1 MEVQSREQIRDR
13 MIRLAAQHWNL
24 EENEIEANFDPLLVL
39 LFDAV
44 AGEMESLGYRIKDI
58 QNNLLNELAGLMLP
72 HSLLR
77 AKPASC
83 ILTAKP
89 TGENSMLKS
98 TVNFSTM
105 AKTSKADEAAKE
117 TELNFTPIGETKL
130 VKGSLGYIRIGDK
143 LFKYQDDGKKSLI
156 YGDAEEGMITQ
167 LHFTIADKSPVSSL
181 AGMQFFFDLKGH
193 SEAQKFYFSLLEATL
208 TVNGNPVILH
218 KGYYRNDQYETSLR
232 DAFTSDTD
240 YSRKIQKEIAAIYF
254 NQFFTIDENAATVST
269 PSGTHPLLH
278 DLPDKLVQE
287 INLLNPVYCT
297 LTLRIP
303 FKADILER
311 LQMAV
316 NAFPAINRKPEKI
329 FHKTE
334 KWVNIIPLQIQGSY
348 LDIQSIEGLNGMKYR
363 LQEAGSDSNVEEG
376 QAVIRAARVSRNSSN
391 DIRNALK
398 SLLEA
403 IRDESAYFSRTSN
416 DFISARLN
424 EISKMLTRLEDQVQ
438 QSKDEKPTF
447 RYVLLKSKSQ
457 DETVQVSYWTTL
469 PAEAGF
475 VKAYSG
481 FRPVQH
487 SLTQSGSCFAVTPAV
502 GGMEMLSDYAQ
513 KQMLVRQLSTKG
525 KIISAEDVKLLC
537 HELFGPGLKK
547 VEVKKDMKVLP
558 GRNAGISR
566 CIHIQ
571 LYLAKGSLAEEEM
584 VYLEK
589 QLRYQLDRHASFM
602 YPFEISLIDWEG

>member
-58 QNNLLNELAGLMLP
+58 QNNLLNELAALMLP

-89 TGENSMLKS
+89 AGEHCLLKS
-98 TVNFSTM
+98 AVNFSTT
-105 AKTSKADEAAKE
+105 ARTSKADEAIKE
-117 TELNFTPIGETKL
+117 AELNFTPIGETQL

-143 LFKYQDDGKKSLI
+143 VFKCHDDGKKSLV
-156 YGDAEEGMITQ
+156 YGDAEGGMITQ
-167 LHFTIADKSPVSSL
+167 VHFTIADRSPVTSL
-181 AGMQFFFDLKGH
+181 AGMQLFFDLKGH
-193 SEAQKFYFSLLEATL
+193 SEAKKFYFSLLEASL
-208 TVNGNPVILH
+208 SVNGNPVMLH
-218 KGYYRNDQYETSLR
+218 KGYYRSDQYETSLR
-232 DAFTSDTD
+232 DAFTHDTD
-240 YSRKIQKEIAAIYF
+240 YSRKVQKEIAAIYF
-254 NQFFTIDENAATVST
+254 NQFFTIDENADAIST
-269 PSGTHPLLH
+269 QSGAHPLLH
-278 DLPDKLVQE
+278 NLPDKLVQE

-311 LQMAV
+311 LQIAI

-329 FHKTE
+329 FHQTE
-334 KWVNIIPLQIQGSY
+334 KWVNIIPLQVQGSY
-348 LDIQSIEGLNGMKYR
+348 LDIQSIEGLSGVKYR
-363 LQEAGSDSNVEEG
+363 LLEADSDSNIEEG
-376 QAVIRAARVSRNSSN
+376 QAIIRSARVSKSSSN
-391 DIRNALK
+391 DIRHALK

-447 RYVLLKSKSQ
+447 RYVLLKSKNQ
-457 DETVQVSYWTTL
+457 GETVQVSYWTTS

-475 VKAYSG
+475 VKAHSG
-481 FRPVQH
+481 FRAVQH
-487 SLTQSGSCFAVTPAV
+487 SLTQINSCFSVTPAI

-513 KQMLVRQLSTKG
+513 KQMLVRQLSAKG
-525 KIISAEDVKLLC
+525 KIISAEDIRLLC
-537 HELFGPGLKK
+537 YELFGPRLRK
-547 VEVKKDMKVLP
+547 VEVKKNMKVLP

-566 CIHIQ
+566 FIDIQ
-571 LYLAKGSLAEEEM
+571 LYIAKDTLGEDEM

-589 QLRYQLDRHASFM
+589 QLRYQLNTQASFM
-602 YPFEISLIDWEG
+602 YPFEIAIVHKDK

>member
-1 MEVQSREQIRDR
+1 MEVQSREQIKDR
-13 MIRLAAQHWNL
+13 MIRLAAQHWSL

-58 QNNLLNELAGLMLP
+58 QNNLLNELAALMLP

-83 ILTAKP
+83 ILTAQP
-89 TGENSMLKS
+89 AGEYCMLKS
-98 TVNFSTM
+98 AVNFSTM
-105 AKTSKADEAAKE
+105 AKTSKADEAVKE
-117 TELNFTPIGETKL
+117 AELNFTPIGETKL

-143 LFKYQDDGKKSLI
+143 LFKCQDDGKRSLA
-156 YGDAEEGMITQ
+156 YGDAEGGMVTQ
-167 LHFTIADKSPVSSL
+167 VHFTIADKSAVHSL
-181 AGMQFFFDLKGH
+181 AGMQLFFDLKGH
-193 SEAQKFYFSLLEATL
+193 SEAQKFYFSLLEASL
-208 TVNGNPVILH
+208 SLNGTPVIMH
-218 KGYYRNDQYETSLR
+218 KGYYKNEQYETSLK
-232 DAFTSDTD
+232 DAFTHDTD

-254 NQFFTIDENAATVST
+254 NQFFTIDENTATVST
-269 PSGTHPLLH
+269 PSGAHPLLH
-278 DLPDKLVQE
+278 NLPDKLVQE

-311 LQMAV
+311 LQIAI

-334 KWVNIIPLQIQGSY
+334 KWVNIIPLQVQGSY
-348 LDIQSIEGLNGMKYR
+348 LDIQSIEGLNGVKYR
-363 LQEAGSDSNVEEG
+363 LQEAGFDSNVEEG
-376 QAVIRAARVSRNSSN
+376 QAIIRAARVSKNSSN

-416 DFISARLN
+416 DFISTRLN

-447 RYVLLKSKSQ
+447 RYVLLKSKNQ
-457 DETVQVSYWTTL
+457 DETVQVSYWTTS

-475 VKAYSG
+475 VKAHSG

-487 SLTQSGSCFAVTPAV
+487 SLIQSNSCFSVTPAI

-525 KIISAEDVKLLC
+525 KIISAEDIRLLC
-537 HELFGPGLKK
+537 YELFGSRLKK
-547 VEVKKDMKVLP
+547 VEVKKNMKVLP

-566 CIHIQ
+566 FIDIQ
-571 LYLAKGSLAEEEM
+571 LHISKDTLGEDEM

-589 QLRYQLDRHASFM
+589 QLRYQLNTHASFM
-602 YPFEISLIDWEG
+602 YPFEIAVIDREG